1 MRKLLPR
8 LRSTSFNPGPRKVL
22 RPRFPALSA
31 IHAPDAL
38 NCAQGGDGKS
48 DGFNHPLGVRKSDRS
63 ACLELPNAGV
73 SGASKKFPSP
83 LRSWLVVTQ
92 NGYPSWKLAM
102 TPSCQFPSVA
112 FANRLPKRF
121 LGTS

>member
-1 MRKLLPR
+1 MLKLLPR
-8 LRSTSFNPGPRKVL
+8 LRSTSFNPGPRNVL
-22 RPRFPALSA
+22 RPSVPGLRAR
-31 IHAPDAL
+31 HAPDAS
-38 NCAQGGDGKS
+38 NRAQGGDGKS
-48 DGFNHPLGVRKSDRS
+48 DGLNHPLGLRKSDLS
-63 ACLELPNAGV
+63 ACLEFPNAGA